1 MTIFTSTPISPIY
14 VLEGQNLTLRWTYT
28 LDGTIGFAQ
37 FFNASCSGP
46 NAAIGRRFGPGII
59 IMEPK
64 YQGRFTGH
72 VTNTRAELTILSAQR
87 SDQSTYKI
95 SVVPTGSGSLV
106 HQVDVFVQCKC
117 CLMLPRVTFG

>member
-1 MTIFTSTPISPIY
+1 MTIFTSTPVSPIY

-28 LDGTIGFAQ
+28 LDGTVGFAQ

-46 NAAIGRRFGPGII
+46 NAAIGRIFGPGII
-59 IMEPK
+59 TMEPK

-95 SVVPTGSGSLV
+95 SVFPTGSGSLV

-117 CLMLPRVTFG
+117 CLVLPCVTFA